1 MREKQLFED
10 VERILELSK
19 SFRKKIEYGKNVWE
33 QEREALSL
41 FESQVQICET
51 IRDLVKAEKYMEAFI
66 LNRTLFENFFLICL
80 ILKGSKYIRRYK
92 IPFKSNEDPKEVYER
107 LTKGLERRKDIVS
120 FKPLKDYR
128 EIEVVHKG
136 LYPKQGDRLIPVYY
150 FVFKKYDPIT
160 HRVGKVE
167 SIVAKDFSPE
177 VVAKWQKEHESL
189 YKAYFGF
196 ENLVK
201 AAVLNDIITE
211 KQVERVR
218 VHYNFLSAF
227 THLTNMG
234 FRIAH
239 SYETSA
245 NKHYLVELNLLYV
258 LSILR
263 YHILLLIDFFQK
275 TEHTIKEVDQ
285 IMQLLS
291 EQEQRYNYFWF
302 IFNEPS
308 EYDYFNYQTIRKY
321 RQLTKGEKLDEEIP
335 YYKNPYQ
342 RLKRQHQDII
352 ELSTGMEYKSP
363 WPE

>member
-1 MREKQLFED
+1 MKEKQLFED

-19 SFRKKIEYGKNVWE
+19 TFRQKIEWAKTPWLHE
-33 QEREALSL
+33 TEALKL

-51 IRDLVKAEKYMEAFI
+51 IRDLVKAEKYTEAFI

-92 IPFKSNEDPKEVYER
+92 IPVKPNENPKEIYNR
-107 LTKGLERRKDIVS
+107 LTKGLEGRKDIVS
-120 FKPLKDYR
+120 FKPLKNYG

-136 LYPKQGDRLIPVYY
+136 LYPKEGDRLIPVYY
-150 FVFKKYDPIT
+150 FVFKEYDPVK
-160 HRVGKVE
+160 HRVGKIK
-167 SIVAKDFSPE
+167 SIMLKDFSPE
-177 VVAKWQKEHESL
+177 VISKWQKEHESL

-211 KQVERVR
+211 KQTEKVR

-227 THLTNMG
+227 THLTNMS
-234 FRIAH
+234 FEIAH
-239 SYETSA
+239 SYKTSA
-245 NKHYLVELNLLYV
+245 NKHYLMELNLLYV

-263 YHILLLIDFFQK
+263 YYLLLLIDFFTK
-275 TEHTIKEVDQ
+275 TEHSIKDIDQ
-285 IMQLLS
+285 IRQFLK

-308 EYDYFNYQTIRKY
+308 EYDYFNYQTIKKY
-321 RQLTKGEKLDEEIP
+321 RQLTKRELLDEEIP
-335 YYKNPYQ
+335 YYKNPYE
-342 RLKRQHQDII
+342 RLKRQHQNII
-352 ELSTGMEYKSP
+352 EFSTGVYKSP